1 MVGGNVTASSFI
13 VPNALGTQ
21 FLKGDGTLDGR
32 TFATAGAN
40 SNITSLTGL
49 TTALSLAQGGTGLSA
64 FTGKGVM
71 IANDAGTAMSFVTGS
86 SQYHVLGFNSS
97 GVPTATT
104 TIDGG
109 TF

>member
-1 MVGGNVTASSFI
+1 VAH
-13 VPNALGTQ
+13 
-21 FLKGDGTLDGR
+21 
-32 TFATAGAN
+32 
-40 SNITSLTGL
+40 
-49 TTALSLAQGGTGLSA
+49 GGTGLSS